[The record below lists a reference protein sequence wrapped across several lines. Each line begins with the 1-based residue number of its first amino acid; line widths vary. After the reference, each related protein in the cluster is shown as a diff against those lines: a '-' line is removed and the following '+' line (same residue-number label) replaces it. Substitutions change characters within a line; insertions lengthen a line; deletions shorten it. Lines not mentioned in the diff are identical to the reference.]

1 MIPLGSIVSVAEPF
15 ARAAGIPLRS
25 GQLLSY
31 EPGVRTT
38 LARIA
43 IDGIV
48 VQVPVGEV
56 EAAR

>member
-1 MIPLGSIVSVAEPF
+1 MIPLGSIVQVAEPF
-15 ARAAGIPLRS
+15 ARAAGIPLRA

-31 EPGVRTT
+31 EPGVLTT

-43 IDGIV
+43 IDGVV

-56 EAAR
+56 EVSR